1 MPKLVFKTEKE
12 MLLAFVECKFAGIY
26 CQTEYDDEQKGEI
39 DSLSF
44 EFEDV
49 K

>member
-1 MPKLVFKTEKE
+1 VFKTEKE

-26 CQTEYDDEQKGEI
+26 CQTEYEDDRTADL